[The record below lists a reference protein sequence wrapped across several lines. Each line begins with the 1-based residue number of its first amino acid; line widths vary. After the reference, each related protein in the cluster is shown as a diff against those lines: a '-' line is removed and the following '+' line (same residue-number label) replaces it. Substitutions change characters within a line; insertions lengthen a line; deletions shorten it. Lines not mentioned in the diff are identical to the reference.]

1 MGKGTLRLLAL
12 LPVVMVAGCATLNE
26 SECHTTDWRE
36 LGRSD
41 GAHGYEASRLGDHM
55 EACGK
60 YGVTPDGEA
69 YRAGRAEGLQ
79 QYCQPDNALQLG
91 RNGSGYNMV
100 CPGDTGAIFVA
111 YYNRGATLHAID
123 GDLADLQHY
132 LDEERRAQDATQDL
146 GAYKLMAQNV
156 RYLERQSDYLN
167 MRLDR
172 AQQDIAAGR
181 DPEYYNAGQW
191 KSGIPYPDAR
201 KAAEQR
207 HDGHGDGNKDHH

>member
-1 MGKGTLRLLAL
+1 MAKDHLRLLLL
-12 LPVVMVAGCATLNE
+12 LPALAAAGCATLSE
-26 SECHTTDWRE
+26 SECHTADWRE

-60 YGVTPDGEA
+60 YGVTPDGDA
-69 YRAGRAEGLQ
+69 YRAGRSEGLQ

-91 RNGSGYNMV
+91 RSGNGYNSV
-100 CPGDTGAIFVA
+100 CPGESGAIFVA

-123 GDLADLQHY
+123 GDLVDLHGY
-132 LDEERRAQDATQDL
+132 LDEERRAQDATKDL

-172 AQQDIAAGR
+172 AQQDISAGR
-181 DPEYYNAGQW
+181 DPEYYAAGQW

-201 KAAEQR
+201 KAAEH
-207 HDGHGDGNKDHH
+207 HDEHHDDGNGHH